1 MKRNHHSEYVRAR
14 MKRSARFRRAYRRSL
29 HKVDLAILVAQMRE
43 AAGLSQAELAAR
55 IDTAQPVI
63 ARLENAEY
71 GGHSLKMLEKI
82 ATACGVTLKLHA
94 QKKPKLELEV
104 ALV

>member
-1 MKRNHHSEYVRAR
+1 MKRDHHRDYVQAR

-29 HKVDLAILVAQMRE
+29 RKVDLAILVAQMRE

>member
-1 MKRNHHSEYVRAR
+1 MRGDHHSEYVRAR
-14 MKRSARFRRAYRRSL
+14 MKRSARFRHAYRRSL

-43 AAGLSQAELAAR
+43 AAGFSQAELAAR

-63 ARLENAEY
+63 ARLENAQYE
-71 GGHSLKMLEKI
+71 GHSLKMLEKI
-82 ATACGVTLKLHA
+82 AAACGVSLKLHA
-94 QKKPKLELEV
+94 QKKPKLEMEV

>member
-1 MKRNHHSEYVRAR
+1 MKRDHHRDYVRAR
-14 MKRSARFRRAYRRSL
+14 MKRSARFRHAYRRNR

-55 IDTAQPVI
+55 IGTAQPVI

-71 GGHSLKMLEKI
+71 DGHSLKMLEKI

>member
-1 MKRNHHSEYVRAR
+1 MKRDHHKEYVRGR
-14 MKRSARFRRAYRRSL
+14 MKRSARFRRTYRQSL

-43 AAGLSQAELAAR
+43 AAGLSQAQLAAR

-71 GGHSLKMLEKI
+71 QGHSLKMLEKI
-82 ATACGVTLKLHA
+82 AAACGVTLKLHA
-94 QKKPKLELEV
+94 QKKPNLELEI